1 MLSGSDRLDETRSVL
16 EYWKENDQRKKV
28 ARRSREVPIAEKG
41 GESGDDED
49 GYGGDEGDDDALRPS
64 STAAATTAE
73 FDPLGCAASNPSNPS
88 NPSSSPIRK
97 RRVVSKGI

>member
-88 NPSSSPIRK
+88 SSPIRK